1 MDKKRILYVVDYLP
15 TKANSVGTILNVL
28 LKSFAREDR
37 EFIIVHKADEE
48 ISGSDVTY
56 IDGYKT
62 YTTADVD
69 GRSKL
74 SRFIRRSKNFMT
86 NRTRHEES
94 LLQLERI
101 IQSELP
107 DMIIFFVFSPDKD
120 YAQICIRNKT
130 DYVWIL
136 YDTYIARPGIQFD
149 QGYEIEKYVIEN
161 AKAYFVPSF
170 FYPEYRRTYETEK
183 VVQYDLPLLIEKKE
197 VLDAYN
203 RRAPIFDY
211 TYFGQIQSFRNEKAV
226 KAICRKLDIKI
237 DVFTAERYKGDD
249 TFRIHEGLLNEA
261 LYDVVA
267 HSRFLIAFD
276 NSEPFNIY
284 LPSKSYLYASFT
296 KPVIAFGDNE
306 KSSLKEF
313 FSDYPYFYYQDIHT
327 SFEGLKAFIE
337 ANGGHSFNVDIYNN
351 YLRYL
356 PQNALTSFAGV
367 IG

>member
-15 TKANSVGTILNVL
+15 TKANSVGAILHVL

-48 ISGSDVTY
+48 ISASDVTY

-62 YTTADVD
+62 YTTEDAD
-69 GRSKL
+69 GKRKL
-74 SRFIRRSKNFMT
+74 SRFIRRGKTFMAH
-86 NRTRHEES
+86 RTKREES

-107 DMIIFFVFSPDKD
+107 DIVFFFVFSPDKD
-120 YAQICIRNKT
+120 YAQICIRNQME
-130 DYVWIL
+130 YVWVL

-149 QGYEIEKYVIEN
+149 KGYEIEKYVIEN
-161 AKAYFVPSF
+161 AKAYFIPSF
-170 FYPEYRRTYETEK
+170 FYPEYRRTYKTER

-197 VLDAYN
+197 VLAAYN
-203 RRAPIFDY
+203 RRTPVFDY
-211 TYFGQIQSFRNEKAV
+211 TYFGQIQSFRNAEAV
-226 KAICRKLDIKI
+226 KAICRKLAIKI
-237 DVFTAERYKGDD
+237 DVFTAERYQSDD
-249 TFRIHEGLLNEA
+249 TFRIHEGLLKEA

-267 HSRFLIAFD
+267 HSRFLITFD
-276 NSEPFNIY
+276 NSAPFQIY
-284 LPSKSYLYASFT
+284 LPSKSYLYVSFT

-306 KSSLKEF
+306 TSSLKEF
-313 FSDYPYFYYQDIHT
+313 FSDYPYFYYQDIRA
-327 SFEGLKAFIE
+327 SFEGLKAFLE
-337 ANGGHSFNVDIYNN
+337 ANGNQSFNADIYNH

-356 PQNALTSFAGV
+356 PQHALTSFDGV